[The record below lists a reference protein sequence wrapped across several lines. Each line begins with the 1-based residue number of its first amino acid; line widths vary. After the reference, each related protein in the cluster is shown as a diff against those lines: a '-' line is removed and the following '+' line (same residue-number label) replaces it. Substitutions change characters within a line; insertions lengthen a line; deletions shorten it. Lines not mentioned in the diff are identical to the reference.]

1 MLRFLLSLLL
11 ACLVFTQTY
20 AKERYVYRQI
30 SQKEGLTSTVNCIY
44 KEKDGDVWIGSPSG
58 LYRFNGYSL
67 IQNEEPLLVGHSIYK
82 VSLDNNGSLWVLT
95 DSHLLRSRSDE
106 EGFRKITIPS
116 TDKKLPFYSLHHEED
131 CIWFGS
137 IGKLFRYSYDDDSV
151 SLFCETVNMPEF
163 IFRNIERLNE
173 TTLLCSSQDGIILID
188 LENGTISPSPF
199 NTYKEV
205 TSSLIDSRG
214 RVWLGF
220 YNNGIGVYNKDGS
233 LIKSFTTENS
243 LLSNNIVLCLTES
256 QGQVWAGTDGGGV
269 NVIDMDNDK
278 LNVLSHIPGFPSSF
292 PAHSIKSIYT
302 DQYGNVWAGSIR
314 DGLISI
320 HRSEMKTYKDVHI
333 GLTGGL
339 SNATTLSIYQEK
351 DSDHIWIG
359 TDGDGI
365 NRYNPKT
372 AVFTHYPSTL
382 KTKVVSIASY
392 SENELALS
400 LHSDRLC
407 LFDKNTGDIRA
418 LTINDD
424 ELNYQIRYAG
434 YSINLANEKD
444 GSLLLV
450 GKAIK
455 RLNRRTGKCQILHI
469 SDGAKSVGNYMH
481 IGASDQG
488 QWFHD
493 NNCIYLLHHGA
504 EHIVRKGKLEDGII
518 NSGHIGP
525 RGNIWLA
532 TDKGLCRFN
541 ITESSFSFI
550 ETGLFSSA
558 ISVVSDRSGRVWV
571 GTDTHLYA
579 YLIESNIFAMFGES
593 DGAKPNEFL
602 SQPRLLSNSGDILM
616 GGVQGL
622 LHIES
627 TYSIDTS
634 EEPAL
639 ALSGLVVDQNPIDI
653 TPGETI
659 KLPRH
664 SMTMTMSISV
674 LERDMFRNKMY
685 RFYLSDKSMFQ
696 TKTPVLSIRQMP
708 PAGTYDVSVSCTKR
722 NGQWTEPTKLLRMKI
737 PQPWYLT
744 GWFIGGCIFV
754 IIFIFL
760 IILVA
765 FNKSKADELK
775 MAMKEQEH
783 TVYEEKVRM
792 LINISHELRT
802 PLTLIMAPLKR
813 LTGKMDNDNEYYPI
827 LSRIYRQSR
836 RMRDLLNMVLDL
848 RKMEVGSKTLKIESL
863 DFNKW
868 LTQTTEDIV
877 KEEKEA
883 GIEIIYR
890 LDEHITNVS
899 MDKNKCDTV
908 LMNILINAIKHS
920 SPGDRITIVT
930 QLSESGMIRTSISDE
945 GPGLGMDITDTEKLF
960 TPFYQSTSE
969 QYGTGIGL
977 SYSKV
982 LVEMLGGHIG
992 AFNNKTRGA
1001 TFWWEIPA
1009 KNESDSAAEI
1019 PAKAYLN
1026 ELLGHSGVEDAQA
1039 PESESFN
1046 TSGMRLMLV
1055 DDSTDLLDF
1064 LREAL
1069 SQDFAEVI
1077 TATSG
1082 NSALKL
1088 ISNGKLPDIIVS
1100 DVNMPD
1106 GDGYRLCSEL
1116 KSNEK
1121 YSHIPVVLLTA
1132 RGEEKS
1138 QSDSFRMGADA
1149 FLAKPFEI
1157 ETLMEVLKSLLKG
1170 KSAIRKRYFDKEE
1183 QAQGDY
1189 GSNEEMFILQLN
1201 KIIAEHMG
1209 DPDLDQQFICRELG
1223 VSRALLYNKMKAI
1236 TGSGAKEYI
1245 TRIRIEKAKAL
1256 METTNLSIAD
1266 ISEMT
1271 GFSAQSYFSTAFK
1284 NYTGFTPTKYKQ
1296 QYKNGAESQQH

>member
-1 MLRFLLSLLL
+1 MLRFSLSLLL
-11 ACLVFTQTY
+11 ACLVFAQTS

-67 IQNEEPLLVGHSIYK
+67 FQNEEPLLVGHSVYE
-82 VSLDNNGSLWVLT
+82 VSLDNNGCLWVLT
-95 DSHLLRSRSDE
+95 DSHLLRSHSDE
-106 EGFRKITIPS
+106 EGFRKVNIP
-116 TDKKLPFYSLHHEED
+116 DREKKIPFYSLHHEDD

-137 IGKLFRYSYDDDSV
+137 KGKLFRYSYEDDNI
-151 SLFCETVNMPEF
+151 SLFCETTDMPEF
-163 IFRNIERLNE
+163 MFKNIERLNE
-173 TTLLCSSQDGIILID
+173 NTLLCCSHDGIILID
-188 LENGTISPSPF
+188 LESGAITPSPF
-199 NTYKEV
+199 NTFKEV

-220 YNNGIGVYNKDGS
+220 YNNGIGVFNKDGS
-233 LIKSFTTENS
+233 LIKSYTVDNS
-243 LLSNNIVLCLTES
+243 PLSNNIVLCLTES
-256 QGQVWAGTDGGGV
+256 HGQIWAGTDGGGV

-278 LNVLSHIPGFPSSF
+278 LNVLSHIPGAPSSF

-320 HRSEMKTYKDVHI
+320 HRSEMKTYRDVHL
-333 GLTGGL
+333 GMTGGL
-339 SNATTLSIYQEK
+339 SNATTLSIFQEK
-351 DSDHIWIG
+351 DSEYIWVG

-372 AVFTHYPSTL
+372 AEFTHYPSTL

-392 SENELALS
+392 SEEELALS

-407 LFDKNTGDIRA
+407 LFNKTTGAIRT
-418 LTINDD
+418 LKINDD

-444 GSLLLV
+444 GGLLLV

-455 RLNRRTGKCQILHI
+455 RLDRTTGKCKILHI
-469 SDGAKSVGNYMH
+469 SDGAKSVGNYLL

-488 QWFHD
+488 LWFHD
-493 NNCIYLLHHGA
+493 NNCVYLLHHGA
-504 EHIVRKGKLEDGII
+504 ENIVRKGRLDDGMIK
-518 NSGHIGP
+518 SGNIGP

-532 TDKGLCRFN
+532 TDKGLCRYN
-541 ITESSFSFI
+541 IAESSFSFI

-558 ISVVSDRSGRVWV
+558 VSVVSDRSGRVWV
-571 GTDTHLYA
+571 GTDTKLYA

-602 SQPRLLSNSGDILM
+602 SQPCLLSNSGDIMM

-634 EEPAL
+634 EEPTL
-639 ALSGLVVDQNPIDI
+639 ALSGLIVDQNPIDV

-659 KLPRH
+659 RLPRH
-664 SMTMTMSISV
+664 SKTMNISISV
-674 LERDMFRNKMY
+674 LEKDMFRNKMY
-685 RFYLSDKSMFQ
+685 RFYLSDKGMFQ

-722 NGQWTEPTKLLRMKI
+722 NGQWTEPTMLLRMKI

-744 GWFIGGCIFV
+744 GWFIGGCLFV
-754 IIFIFL
+754 LITIFL
-760 IILVA
+760 IILFA
-765 FNKSKADELK
+765 MNKSKADELK
-775 MAMKEQEH
+775 MAMKEQEQI
-783 TVYEEKVRM
+783 VYEEKVRM

-813 LTGKMDNDNEYYPI
+813 LTGKMDNDNEYYPT

-848 RKMEVGSKTLKIESL
+848 RKMEVGSKTLKIESME
-863 DFNKW
+863 FNKW

-877 KEEKEA
+877 KEETEA
-883 GIEIIYR
+883 GIEILYR
-890 LDEHITNVS
+890 LDERITVAS
-899 MDKNKCDTV
+899 IDKNKCDTV
-908 LMNILINAIKHS
+908 LMNILMNAIKHS

-930 QLSESGMIRTSISDE
+930 QLLDNGMIRTSISDE
-945 GPGLGMDITDTEKLF
+945 GPGLGKDITDTEKLF

-982 LVEMLGGHIG
+982 LIEMLGGQIG
-992 AFNNKTRGA
+992 AFNNETRGA

-1009 KNESDSAAEI
+1009 QNERESAAEI

-1026 ELLGHSGVEDAQA
+1026 ELLGYSGVEEAQA

-1069 SQDFAEVI
+1069 AQDFAEII

-1082 NSALKL
+1082 NKALKL
-1088 ISNGKLPDIIVS
+1088 ISSGKLPDIIVS

-1121 YSHIPVVLLTA
+1121 YSHIPIVLLTA

-1138 QSDSFRMGADA
+1138 QSDSFRMGADS

-1157 ETLMEVLKSLLKG
+1157 ETLMEVLKGLLKS
-1170 KSAIRKRYFDKEE
+1170 KSAIRKRYLDKEDH
-1183 QAQGDY
+1183 AQGEY

-1201 KIIAEHMG
+1201 KIIAEHMS
-1209 DPDLDQQFICRELG
+1209 DPELDQQLICRELG

-1236 TGSGAKEYI
+1236 TGAGAKEYI
-1245 TRIRIEKAKAL
+1245 TRIRIEKAKTL
-1256 METTNLSIAD
+1256 IETTNLTIAD

-1284 NYTGFTPTKYKQ
+1284 NYTGLTPTKYKQ
-1296 QYKNGAESQQH
+1296 QQKDGTLSGSC